1 MVPRGYPN
9 QIHSLDPFLDDATG
23 LHPHNVESKD
33 VPDAPVDLL
42 ARIVE
47 LEELLAADK
56 ARKPK
61 FRKPE
66 RQAAWQSELARLNRL
81 L

>member
-1 MVPRGYPN
+1 MISRGYPN
-9 QIHSLDPFLDDATG
+9 QIHSLGRFLDDATG
-23 LHPHNVESKD
+23 MQPRSVEPKY
-33 VPDAPVDLL
+33 VPDDLL

-66 RQAAWQSELARLNRL
+66 RQTAWQTELARLNRL